1 MIAIK
6 FLVTLLIKK
15 KKKEREIHATA
26 ALFACLQVIV
36 FQYEMKKIP
45 SQDCMVGD
53 AYKII
58 EIRS

>member
-1 MIAIK
+1 M
-6 FLVTLLIKK
+6 LLIIKIK
-15 KKKEREIHATA
+15 IKINKRDSITCNCSIIRLSASD
-26 ALFACLQVIV
+26 F

-53 AYKII
+53 AQNKII